1 MGVTM
6 AYRHGRKANN
16 PKRRFVN
23 GVRAISELD
32 ENGNHRIRIVRYIR
46 WEQLDENG
54 EVRPATY
61 TIAKKVT
68 ETAPEGTT
76 RVTIR

>member
-6 AYRHGRKANN
+6 IYRHGRKAKN

-23 GVRAISELD
+23 GTKFIRELD
-32 ENGNHRIRIVRYIR
+32 ENGESRIRIVRYKY
-46 WEQLDENG
+46 WQHLDENG
-54 EVRPATY
+54 EVVPATR

-68 ETAPEGTT
+68 ETVPEGTT